1 MKQVERG
8 IGPVVVIITVFVLLF
23 SAAYTF
29 GETKQ
34 TSGEKSFGTLHYI
47 CLGSFTVPA
56 NAAQYQLELAAS
68 GVETIT
74 ENVRVRGRWFTRVLY
89 RNSFLEEMRAQT
101 ALDTLLDNRVIRANN
116 IRDLWVRS
124 SLGPLEDDPVFAEQ
138 PAPASTPQLTSTPQ
152 PAPSPS
158 TTKAPPPSSAGT
170 TQVQPDPDEGSEM
183 VQASAAPDVS
193 SDAARA
199 PAAPDVSSDA
209 AQASADLD
217 GSPYRTIHPE
227 GYANCIFAAEPIQ
240 LGREDEY
247 DLKERFVYPE
257 PVYARCYLPGPIG
270 PIEGENFW
278 HEIWI
283 DGKLKGRTFFKEP
296 PEPSWDQIQ
305 IWITEDEYS
314 SRMEELGPGEHTII
328 IWVMKNEFQG
338 ERAVADVNAAGEI
351 TAEMKEIWVP
361 VRLSKGKFTY
371 VVP

>member
-1 MKQVERG
+1 MKSVL
-8 IGPVVVIITVFVLLF
+8 VFVLMITAF
-23 SAAYTF
+23 Y
-29 GETKQ
+29 
-34 TSGEKSFGTLHYI
+34 SFAEAPEIGRESSSGTLHYI

-89 RNSFLEEMRAQT
+89 RNSFLVEMRAQT

-138 PAPASTPQLTSTPQ
+138 PALASTPQLTSTPQ
-152 PAPSPS
+152 PAQSPSPS
-158 TTKAPPPSSAGT
+158 TTKAPPPPPVA
-170 TQVQPDPDEGSEM
+170 PDEG
-183 VQASAAPDVS
+183 

-199 PAAPDVSSDA
+199 P
-209 AQASADLD
+209 ADLD

-227 GYANCIFAAEPIQ
+227 GYANCIFAAESIQ

-328 IWVMKNEFQG
+328 IWLMKNEFQG

>member
-1 MKQVERG
+1 MERG
-8 IGPVVVIITVFVLLF
+8 IGPVVVIIAVFVLLF

-29 GETKQ
+29 GETEQ
-34 TSGEKSFGTLHYI
+34 TGGGKSYGTLHYI

-89 RNSFLEEMRAQT
+89 RNSFLEETRAQT

-124 SLGPLEDDPVFAEQ
+124 SFGPLEDDPVFAEQ
-138 PAPASTPQLTSTPQ
+138 PAPASTPQPTSTPQ
-152 PAPSPS
+152 PAQSPSPS
-158 TTKAPPPSSAGT
+158 TTKATPPSSAGT
-170 TQVQPDPDEGSEM
+170 TSLPP
-183 VQASAAPDVS
+183 ASPDVS
-193 SDAARA
+193 SEVAQA
-199 PAAPDVSSDA
+199 PA
-209 AQASADLD
+209 DLG
-217 GSPYRTIHPE
+217 GSPYRTMHPE
-227 GYANCIFAAEPIQ
+227 GYANCIFAAESIQ

-283 DGKLKGRTFFKEP
+283 DGKLRGRTFFKEP